1 MIWAG
6 LTLGLLTSLHC
17 VGMCGPLL
25 LALPGHGLPRSQRW
39 FNRLNYHLGRSL
51 IYAFLG
57 AFAGV
62 IGQGIELFTWQKAV
76 ALTGGFLMLLFIL
89 LPRTVHG
96 WRLPEP
102 LRLPIQ
108 QLRGQVFQSLK
119 KGHTFSWL
127 GLGALN
133 GLLPCGP
140 LYIALAGALTMGTWE
155 GGALFMLTFGVGTS
169 SALLALHFIQDS
181 SRLALAKRGTWLS
194 WGTAI
199 VAVLL
204 ILRGLELGI
213 PYISPVHTIAM
224 GTQGCH

>member
-25 LALPGHGLPRSQRW
+25 LALPGQGLPRAQRW

-51 IYAFLG
+51 VYAILG

-62 IGQGIELFTWQKAV
+62 IGQGIELFTWQRAV
-76 ALTGGFLMLLFIL
+76 ALTGGFLMLLFIFM
-89 LPRTVHG
+89 PRILHG
-96 WRLPEP
+96 WRFPVP

-108 QLRGQVFQSLK
+108 HLRGQVFHSLK
-119 KGHTFSWL
+119 QGQTFSWI

-140 LYIALAGALTMGTWE
+140 LYIALAGALTMGTWQ
-155 GGALFMLTFGVGTS
+155 GGALFMLVFGLGTS
-169 SALLALHFIQDS
+169 SALLALHFIQDRT
-181 SRLALAKRGTWLS
+181 RLAISKRSTWLTWS
-194 WGTAI
+194 TAI
-199 VAVLL
+199 VAILL

-213 PYISPVHTIAM
+213 PYISPIHTIAM